1 MEENDKFK
9 DLNRL
14 LETVEKS
21 SVKSKDYIK
30 FVIGLSTHPS
40 VCPFF

>member
-9 DLNRL
+9 DLNKL
-14 LETVEKS
+14 LESLEKS

>member
-1 MEENDKFK
+1 MEENDKLK
-9 DLNRL
+9 DLNRVF
-14 LETVEKS
+14 ETLEKS

-30 FVIGLSTHPS
+30 FVIGVSTHPS